1 MYVCTHGYIDRERER
16 DRDGDVPQHACKCA
30 WYCYVCSQSV
40 QQSVSQ
46 LCLYV
51 RIYIGMYVC
60 MFVCSYVQLGVRL
73 STSLCMC
80 MHTCILFS
88 LQADVHACQYV
99 YACACAYC
107 KLIGYDSYTST
118 TLYAYVCDYDYGC
131 AHVCVRVDVYAKRHK
146 ELMY

>member
-1 MYVCTHGYIDRERER
+1 
-16 DRDGDVPQHACKCA
+16 
-30 WYCYVCSQSV
+30 
-40 QQSVSQ
+40 
-46 LCLYV
+46 
-51 RIYIGMYVC
+51 MYVC